1 MLRAGIPELM
11 PRAIRECFALRAV
24 PGRVRVSAVTAMTC
38 IGSTSTGDMQECIMT
53 PTVPTAQ
60 GSRRFMK
67 AYSLQRSMILALVVF
82 VHGLLG
88 LLLLAP
94 PIPRSDATT
103 VRKRLP
109 RGRHDLILVFRKAAA
124 TTRTQ
129 PAARHA
135 RPPIAHASARRRH
148 QPSPSLHRSPPHS
161 VDAAHRDRRSHPLAL
176 TLPQAMARPADA
188 ASVVPRYIPGG
199 RAFQQRLEA
208 LRQRRRHRWLPD
220 DDVPGMPHFTMR
232 DPRTRGW
239 VGVLHAV
246 TRVLGAQDPAC
257 VRAGTEIAMSERQ
270 RARRHINM
278 QQVRQTIFEHR
289 CVLRPA
295 GWMAPQGP
303 ATHLTVGPPGHGVP

>member
-1 MLRAGIPELM
+1 MA
-11 PRAIRECFALRAV
+11 
-24 PGRVRVSAVTAMTC
+24 C

-82 VHGLLG
+82 VHGMLG

-109 RGRHDLILVFRKAAA
+109 RGRRDLILVFRKADA
-124 TTRTQ
+124 TRRTR
-129 PAARHA
+129 PAARPA
-135 RPPIAHASARRRH
+135 RRPIAHAPAWQRQHTASR
-148 QPSPSLHRSPPHS
+148 LHRSPPHS
-161 VDAAHRDRRSHPLAL
+161 VDAGHRVRRRRPLAL
-176 TLPQAMARPADA
+176 TLPQATARAADA
-188 ASVVPRYIPGG
+188 ASAVPRYIPGG
-199 RAFQQRLEA
+199 RAFQQRLEDV
-208 LRQRRRHRWLPD
+208 RQRRLHRWLPD
-220 DDVPGMPHFTMR
+220 DEVPGMPHFAMH

-239 VGVLHAV
+239 VGALHAV
-246 TRVLGAQDPAC
+246 TKVLGAQDPAC
-257 VRAGTEIAMSERQ
+257 VRAGTAVAMSKRQ

-278 QQVRQTIFEHR
+278 QQVRQTIFERH

-303 ATHLTVGPPGHGVP
+303 ATHLTVGPPGHGMP